1 MFDVLKARTSDKDP
15 RSDNAK
21 ALGIPEGQLVHMTY
35 ASRDVPLPAGF
46 LSMASPPPDARPV
59 TMTPIDWASTPL
71 PGNKGCYAV
80 VLDNVLTPGECAEL
94 LRLAESSVDASR
106 TSPSPSPAAAGGGP
120 WIPAMVNAGDGL
132 EVLESRY
139 RNSDRIVW
147 DSQEVVDRLW
157 ARCTQGRAGK
167 VLREQLGV
175 LGGDDSLGC
184 FERKTS
190 HFRFVKQRWELSKV
204 NKRMRFLRYGPGQF
218 FKPHCDGS
226 YSEEVDGDRFST
238 FFTLQLYLND
248 SVAAVGQDA
257 DLVGGATSFLS
268 NDGKKKVD
276 VDPKAG
282 RVLIFQHHRLYHA
295 GDDVVKGTKYAM
307 RTDILYNLVK
317 PEELETENPDEEV

>member
-1 MFDVLKARTSDKDP
+1 MFDFLKAKTSDQDP

-21 ALGIPEGQLVHMTY
+21 ALGIPEGEFVHMTY
-35 ASRDVPLPAGF
+35 ASRDVPLPADF
-46 LSMASPPPDARPV
+46 LSTASPPPDARPV
-59 TMTPIDWASTPL
+59 TITPIDWASTPL

-94 LRLAESSVDASR
+94 LRLAESSVDVAR
-106 TSPSPSPAAAGGGP
+106 TSPSPAAAGGGP
-120 WIPAMVNAGDGL
+120 WIPAMVNAGGGL

-147 DSQEVVDRLW
+147 DNQEVVDRLW
-157 ARCTQGRAGK
+157 ARCTQGRAGE

-175 LGGDDSLGC
+175 LGGDGSLEC

-190 HFRFVKQRWELSKV
+190 HFRYVKQKWEFSKV

-218 FKPHCDGS
+218 FRPHCDGS

-248 SVAAVGQDA
+248 SVASVGQDA

-268 NDGKKKVD
+268 SDDERKRVD

-282 RVLIFQHHRLYHA
+282 RVLIFQHRRLYHA

-307 RTDILYNLVK
+307 RTDILYKLVK
-317 PEELETENPDEEV
+317 PEESETEKPNK